1 MHLLGYEE
9 IPLYLDG
16 DKKTRLLFWP
26 QWLDSA
32 AADELLQQ
40 AIDSIPWQS
49 DVLKIAGKIIPVPRL
64 HYWYGTSRDQYRWSG
79 LSLTAR
85 PFPHWLDRIRLAVE
99 QQCGTRFNR
108 CLANY
113 YRDGSDSMG
122 WHSDD
127 ENELGQQP
135 TIASLSFGDER
146 RFLVREKG
154 QRSSAMVLQH
164 GSLLVMK
171 GDSQRRFQHSLPK
184 TRRAAGVRINLTYR
198 MVRDQTA
205 FDRSRRNGG

>member
-1 MHLLGYEE
+1 MTGKFE
-9 IPLYLDG
+9 ILDTDCFRYYPG
-16 DKKTRLLFWP
+16 
-26 QWLDSA
+26 
-32 AADELLQQ
+32 
-40 AIDSIPWQS
+40 
-49 DVLKIAGKIIPVPRL
+49 IIPALEADTILACLWKELDWRQQEITLFGRKMLQPRL
-64 HYWYGTSRDQYRWSG
+64 TAWYGEPEARYSYSG
-79 LSLTAR
+79 LQLEPLAWHPLLNALKS
-85 PFPHWLDRIRLAVE
+85 RLESFTGA
-99 QQCGTRFNR
+99 TFNSV
-108 CLANY
+108 LANA

-127 ENELGQQP
+127 EKELGHQP

-205 FDRSRRNGG
+205 FAPGCRNGG

>member
-1 MHLLGYEE
+1 MTGKFEE
-9 IPLYLDG
+9 LDTDCFKYYPG
-16 DKKTRLLFWP
+16 
-26 QWLDSA
+26 
-32 AADELLQQ
+32 
-40 AIDSIPWQS
+40 
-49 DVLKIAGKIIPVPRL
+49 IIPAPEADTILACLWKELDWRQQEIMLFGRKVLQPRL
-64 HYWYGTSRDQYRWSG
+64 TAWYGEPEARYFYSG
-79 LSLTAR
+79 LQLEPLAWH
-85 PFPHWLDRIRLAVE
+85 PLLNDLKCRLESFTGA
-99 QQCGTRFNR
+99 TFNSV
-108 CLANY
+108 LANA

-127 ENELGQQP
+127 EKELGQQP